1 MSSVTWPVT
10 VPMRRIRDLS
20 VISADRKATWPE
32 IVLTKTL
39 EHKRDAEMTEQIMVP
54 AITVVSQATWHL
66 SVLSL
71 VNPVKTVKAH
81 IVVVVVTDSKIR
93 VVVVKSMP
101 EMLENSVAVVKIIM
115 SGLIEQNL
123 LILQINFYLKH

>member
-20 VISADRKATWPE
+20 VISADRKATWLG

-39 EHKRDAEMTEQIMVP
+39 ELKRDAEMTEQIMVP
-54 AITVVSQATWHL
+54 AITVVSQGTWHL

-71 VNPVKTVKAH
+71 ANPVKTVKVH

-93 VVVVKSMP
+93 VVVVKSTP
-101 EMLENSVAVVKIIM
+101 EMLENSVAEVKIIT
-115 SGLIEQNL
+115 SGLIEHS
-123 LILQINFYLKH
+123 IF